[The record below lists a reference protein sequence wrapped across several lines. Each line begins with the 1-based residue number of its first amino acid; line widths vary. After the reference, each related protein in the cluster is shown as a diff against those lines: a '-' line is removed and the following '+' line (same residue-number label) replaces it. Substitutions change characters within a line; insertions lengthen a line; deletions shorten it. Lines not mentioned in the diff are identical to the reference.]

1 MLDFEV
7 EVPSTAPTVPGF
19 DTTLPLFIQALDTR
33 IACTSHASIWAP
45 FSHPRESNQPVSAPI
60 SRATGTGNCCLHGF
74 PVDTAGHH
82 PDHPHWVPRHQ
93 HPWCRAVGY
102 PPKGGQASGHSG
114 YPHKT
119 FVKQLD
125 TPAVR
130 TRAPRNWTLPLPISG
145 TWTTKSAQD
154 PSATGHSLA
163 VHSQT

>member
-1 MLDFEV
+1 M
-7 EVPSTAPTVPGF
+7 
-19 DTTLPLFIQALDTR
+19 QA
-33 IACTSHASIWAP
+33 SGH
-45 FSHPRESNQPVSAPI
+45 FSYPHKNSQPVLAPV

-125 TPAVR
+125 APAVR
-130 TRAPRNWTLPLPISG
+130 TRALRKLDTPTPYIRHMDNKVRTRSLSNWTLPGSPQPKLRLTLVIS
-145 TWTTKSAQD
+145 TKVPKHRPRTMDDSILT
-154 PSATGHSLA
+154 SVS
-163 VHSQT
+163 

>member
-1 MLDFEV
+1 MPAQV
-7 EVPSTAPTVPGF
+7 M
-19 DTTLPLFIQALDTR
+19 QA
-33 IACTSHASIWAP
+33 SGH
-45 FSHPRESNQPVSAPI
+45 FSYPHENNQPVLAPT
-60 SRATGTGNCCLHGF
+60 SWATGTGNCCLHGF

-130 TRAPRNWTLPLPISG
+130 TRAPKQLDTPPFLHQAHGQQSQHKIPQQLDTPW
-145 TWTTKSAQD
+145 
-154 PSATGHSLA
+154 PSTAKAEANPGYQH
-163 VHSQT
+163 